1 MLYLKRGDQLLWSDL
16 MQIEVPFM
24 ANRTLSANIHQGVG
38 TRPIVNA
45 GNFNLPRGKN
55 FQIQQQALYNLLEKG
70 QAFLVNNGTHHSLL
84 KSVNSNQNG
93 SIEWQSKYAVN
104 DFLRNALSA
113 AMNYVEPQGQYVYHS
128 PSEAPEKASEPA
140 QEKVVEK
147 HQIQLEIQLNKD
159 CLYPKEYRIA
169 LHIIDN
175 NGGQY
180 MKHVMDVFT
189 LTESKVF
196 TLEQGQSFE
205 IYPVREHMQDVK
217 HDYSQN
223 KNYQASIQNGRIQ
236 MLTVDRTDQVG
247 GIQQHIVKYSP
258 LPILRMGCFFDGTG
272 NDDTDPM
279 KFSNVK
285 LLSDLYNQKRETLPK
300 SYSHSYV
307 RGVGTEGDGF
317 FGKPLSGAT
326 GIGALERVAGMIHQI
341 ELALTLYK
349 RDFKFH
355 PESIYLD
362 IFGFSRGATTARH
375 FMNVIKQG
383 FYGFNNKSIQ
393 QYVSPD
399 TFKISFAGL
408 FDSVGSYGIA
418 GDNKDFG
425 YNFHIQP
432 SWLTD
437 DGQVIHFIALN
448 EYRKNFDLQ
457 TLFEGQS
464 RNYPMNMSKGKLQ
477 EIGLIGAHSDI
488 GGGYEPN
495 TQGIIN
501 GTLNPTQLSVMALKK
516 MYDLASTNGVPLAKL
531 PKQNIESN
539 LEQHYTVV
547 SQAISDPKVRRLWME
562 WTEHHKRQEMSVERL
577 QNTSQRKESVSLRRI
592 LNNAI
597 QNSSSEQDRIKRKI
611 ESILGQPS
619 TDEFFNSFEYLD
631 QHYIH
636 ESHGPF
642 NSGIGMSAEFDESD
656 QGVRKLTRTVFF
668 KPAVD
673 FKQRNKELD
682 RIQYRRGQ
690 ARKVDIDEFDF
701 VMAKAFK

>member
-1 MLYLKRGDQLLWSDL
+1 

-38 TRPIVNA
+38 THPIVNS
-45 GNFNLPRGKN
+45 GNFNLPAGKN
-55 FQIQQQALYNLLEKG
+55 FHIQQQALYDLLDKG
-70 QAFLVNNGTHHSLL
+70 QAFLVNNGTHHRLL
-84 KSVNSNQNG
+84 ESVNTNENG
-93 SIEWQSKYAVN
+93 SIEWHSKYAVN

-140 QEKVVEK
+140 QEMILEK
-147 HQIQLEIQLNKD
+147 HQIKLEIQLDKD
-159 CLYPKEYRIA
+159 CLYPKECRIA
-169 LHIIDN
+169 LHIIDS
-175 NGGQY
+175 NGRQY

-205 IYPVREHMQDVK
+205 VYPVREHMQDVK
-217 HDYSQN
+217 QDYSQN
-223 KNYQASIQNGRIQ
+223 KHYQASIQNGRIQ
-236 MLTVDRTDQVG
+236 MLTVDRTDQIG
-247 GIQQHIVKYSP
+247 GIQQHIVKYFP

-272 NDDTDPM
+272 NDDADPV
-279 KFSNVK
+279 KFSNIK
-285 LLSDLYNQKRETLPK
+285 LLSDLYSRRITSLPK
-300 SYSHSYV
+300 SYAHGYV
-307 RGVGTEGDGF
+307 RGVGTEGDGLV
-317 FGKPLSGAT
+317 GSLLGGAA
-326 GIGALERVAGMIHQI
+326 GIGALKRVAGMIYEI
-341 ELALTLYK
+341 EEAVKLYRK
-349 RDFKFH
+349 QFH
-355 PESIYLD
+355 TYPDTINLD

-393 QYVSPD
+393 RYVTPD

-418 GDNKDFG
+418 GDNDDYG

-437 DGQVIHFIALN
+437 AGQVIHLIALN

-464 RNYPMNMSKGKLQ
+464 RSYPMNMSRGKLQ

-501 GTLNPTQLSVMALKK
+501 DTHNPTQLSVMALKK
-516 MYDLASTNGVPLAKL
+516 MYDLASTHGVPLAKL
-531 PKQNIESN
+531 PIQNIESN

-547 SQAISDPKVRRLWME
+547 SKAILDPKVRRLWME
-562 WTEHHKRQEMSVERL
+562 WTEHHKRQEISEERL
-577 QNTSQRKESVSLRRI
+577 QNTSQRKESAALRRI

-597 QNSSSEQDRIKRKI
+597 QNSSSEQNRIKRKLI
-611 ESILGQPS
+611 SILGQPR

-636 ESHGPF
+636 ESHSPF
-642 NSGIGMSAEFDESD
+642 NSGIGMSPELDESN
-656 QGVRKLTRTVFF
+656 QGVRKLTRTIFF

-682 RIQYRRGQ
+682 RIQYRRGTP
-690 ARKVDIDEFDF
+690 RKVDIDEFDF